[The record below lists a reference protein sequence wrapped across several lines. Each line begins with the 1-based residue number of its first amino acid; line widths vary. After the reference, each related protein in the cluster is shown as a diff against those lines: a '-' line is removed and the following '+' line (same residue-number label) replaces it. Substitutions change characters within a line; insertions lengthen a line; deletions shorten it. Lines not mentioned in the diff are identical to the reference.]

1 MANGNPR
8 ILLQMGQIGFLRMA
22 KSLYSGSWK
31 EKF

>member
-8 ILLQMGQIGFLRMA
+8 ILLQMGQIGFLKMEKRR
-22 KSLYSGSWK
+22 YSGFWK